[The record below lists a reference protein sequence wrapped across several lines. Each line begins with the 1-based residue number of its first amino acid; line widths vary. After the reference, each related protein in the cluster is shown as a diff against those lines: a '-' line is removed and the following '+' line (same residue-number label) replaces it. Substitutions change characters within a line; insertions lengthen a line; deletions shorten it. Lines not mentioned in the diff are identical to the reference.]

1 MIDAVR
7 ITVMGMGLVFAA
19 MALVLGAMLVLTQIR
34 VSQQPASQEAPG
46 ADETQMADDEHAARA
61 RVAVIAA
68 AIARAQAQPLSQP
81 VHSASAGSISPWLAF
96 HRNRQLDRRWRKAAS
111 RS

>member
-1 MIDAVR
+1 MIEAVR
-7 ITVMGMGLVFAA
+7 ITLMGMGLVFAA

-34 VSQQPASQEAPG
+34 ISQQPAQEAPG
-46 ADETQMADDEHAARA
+46 ADETQAADDEHAVRA

-68 AIARAQAQPLSQP
+68 AIARAQAQQTPRLGAAP
-81 VHSASAGSISPWLAF
+81 DAGALSPWLAF